1 MAGVFRDIPFFGGL
15 VVVAILMAVFALRT
29 WIQARKLEQEAQ
41 EEWAYRVS
49 ENMQDL
55 RLTKDGFVRA
65 YTKVHAPR
73 GSKYIAMTLAAVLV
87 LTIPAFALLQLA
99 IHGIWQIS
107 GQSRTFEPPF
117 LVYQFFIFFGI
128 IGLWIGLIGW
138 FTKRYYRLAPGL
150 MRDELIYERA
160 GFIPTAKLTVGPNPV
175 QLDVRAFGKNTAKA
189 RKVGQTI
196 FADALGL
203 GKQTDKNWH
212 NSGHGCDVYS
222 DGSEMAINI
231 HFPAKGGEFDQ
242 ESHPFFF
249 AGKFARHDDKQTR
262 YTIIVLSPDAYAAF
276 EKIKATG
283 IVMNKITGSKTSR
296 MCSFSSANM
305 DIFIYGERG

>member
-1 MAGVFRDIPFFGGL
+1 MTGVFRDIPFFWGL
-15 VVVAILMAVFALRT
+15 VVVALLMAVFALRT
-29 WIQARKLEQEAQ
+29 WIQTRKLAQEAQ
-41 EEWAYRVS
+41 DEWAYRVS

-55 RLTKDGFVRA
+55 RLTQDAFVRA
-65 YTKVHAPR
+65 YTKIHAPR
-73 GSKYIAMTLAAVLV
+73 AAKYITMTLVAVLV

-160 GFIPTAKLTVGPNPV
+160 GFMPTAKLTVGPNPAHI
-175 QLDVRAFGKNTAKA
+175 DIRTFGKTPTQA
-189 RKVGQTI
+189 RKIARII

-203 GKQTDKNWH
+203 SKQTDKNWQ
-212 NSGHGCDVYS
+212 NSGHGCDAYS
-222 DGSEMAINI
+222 DGSAMSINI
-231 HFPAKGGEFDQ
+231 HIPAKGEKFDQ
-242 ESHPFFF
+242 QSHPFFF
-249 AGKFARHDDKQTR
+249 AGKFARHDDKETR
-262 YTIIVLSPDAYAAF
+262 YTIIVLSPDAYSAF

-283 IVMNKITGSKTSR
+283 LKMDKITGSKTSR

-305 DIFIYGERG
+305 DIFIYDERG